1 MDSPSRHIAL
11 QGASNFRDLGGYPG
25 HGGRAVRW
33 RVLFRSDHLAR
44 LSTADHQQIQAL
56 NIGRSFDFR
65 GERESQDQAYQLAHT
80 QRYSLAIEPTL
91 LQSLYAKALAGSPV
105 TADDA
110 IEAMHA
116 SYRGYVLQATD
127 RFAELFTHLL
137 SNDAPL
143 VFHCTAGKDRTGLAA
158 ALILSA
164 LGVSRADILSDYVLT
179 NALYRHDAGGA
190 VSAFSPETLAVVW
203 RVREAFLE
211 SAFKSIDQDYG
222 SMARY
227 LEARLGLNAQAME
240 RLHRLYLT

>member
-11 QGASNFRDLGGYPG
+11 QGASNFRDLGGYLG

-44 LSTADHQQIQAL
+44 LSAADQQQMQAL

-91 LQSLYAKALAGSPV
+91 LQSLYAKALAGNPV

-110 IEAMHA
+110 VDAMHA

-127 RFAELFTHLL
+127 RFAELFAHLL
-137 SNDAPL
+137 AHDAPL

-164 LGVSRADILSDYVLT
+164 LGVSKADIMQDYVLT
-179 NALYRHDAGGA
+179 NALYRHDASKGGPL
-190 VSAFSPETLAVVW
+190 SPEVMDVVW
-203 RVREAFLE
+203 RVREDFLH
-211 SAFKSIDQDYG
+211 AALQAIDADYG
-222 SMARY
+222 SMAQY
-227 LEARLGLNAQAME
+227 LQNGLGLAEPDLE
-240 RLHRLYLT
+240 RLRQMYLA